1 VNLSP
6 AQCLNNQLA
15 TEFAQIAHSH
25 GVPLSMIDLEV
36 TESAAEDLTS
46 IREQMDGLLAAG
58 TEFALD
64 DFGTG
69 TSNITRLLS
78 LPLHVV
84 KLDMTVVWSYFRGDS
99 TLLPDL
105 INMFRNVNMKVVVE
119 GIETE
124 EMHRAVEEMGCDY
137 EQGYYYSRPL
147 PPQEF
152 VRYMRGLS

>member
-1 VNLSP
+1 
-6 AQCLNNQLA
+6 
-15 TEFAQIAHSH
+15 
-25 GVPLSMIDLEV
+25 
-36 TESAAEDLTS
+36 
-46 IREQMDGLLAAG
+46 
-58 TEFALD
+58 
-64 DFGTG
+64 
-69 TSNITRLLS
+69 
-78 LPLHVV
+78 
-84 KLDMTVVWSYFRGDS
+84 MTVVWSYFRGDS